1 MRLFT
6 PANLRYPIT
15 VTRLR
20 RKPGDALEQN
30 QALFSYQ
37 YRLQVTEGTRD
48 DPDSEELVE
57 RSFYSDF
64 TSELEGT
71 VTTLHIK
78 EGDVISKRTRVAD
91 IEEACTHSTQYGG
104 ICVNCGK
111 NMDEVNFNTSIRGT
125 DRATVNTTHAN
136 TALLMSQDEAGRA
149 DEEARRRL
157 LEARKLTLVVD
168 LDQTVIQACVEKTL
182 AAWKNDPSNP
192 NYEALQEVRTFDLV
206 QGNQLVPYYL
216 KLRPG
221 LEKFLR
227 EMSELY
233 EMHIY
238 TMATRDYALN
248 VARIIDPDQ
257 KVFADRILSRDESGS
272 MNAKFLKRLFPVNT
286 KMVLVIDDRGD
297 VWQWTPNLLKVKAYD
312 FFVGIGDIN
321 SAFLPKRQELDAA
334 PVAKT
339 AKHHSSDESRQIS
352 DDEKKSDE
360 GDQAGAETKTN
371 GTVSAVDHMVSMAG
385 SQDQG
390 TMQEKIEQQSQDL
403 ESQIAES
410 PLLQKQKILDAAD
423 SEAEPSP
430 AASAAA
436 ELLAP
441 NGDHKSDTPPQ
452 DAPKYRHNLLQDDET
467 EQAYL
472 STLGQRLRE
481 VHTAFFTSYD
491 AALPA
496 AETGRIAALRPD
508 VSSRKPALPDLSAIP
523 DAAHIMASLRHRVL
537 AGVHLVFSGVVPLG
551 VNIHNHDTVIWAK
564 TFGATV
570 SESVSKKT
578 THVIAS
584 PERRTAKVR
593 QAAKRGGRVAIVNVQ
608 WLFQCFMHWRRV
620 SEDPYRIHTDATVNG
635 TADLPNSF
643 DGRGVLLS
651 SSDESD
657 VLTEPETETETPANG
672 TVIKPSSNLAIDT
685 DWTELETHRP
695 SLDRADS
702 SPTLT
707 EAPEDWGSI
716 DDELNEFLGSDADDS
731 ETESVLSIRSADS
744 PPSSSKKRKRGE
756 GEADP
761 DGDGG
766 AAAEGDEEEG
776 SRLQKRKKEALER
789 TSSLTQVASAAGA
802 GESKPDEG
810 VDPGGGAEG
819 DGEEEEE
826 ELEGDDE
833 LEAAL
838 AAELDAL
845 GDE

>member
-20 RKPGDALEQN
+20 RKADDTLEQN

-37 YRLQVTEGTRD
+37 YKLRVTEGSRD
-48 DPDSEELVE
+48 NPDGEELVE

-71 VTTLHIK
+71 VSTLHIR
-78 EGDVISKRTRVAD
+78 EGDVIIKSTLVAD

-182 AAWKNDPSNP
+182 AVWKNDPSNP

-334 PVAKT
+334 PVLKP
-339 AKHHSSDESRQIS
+339 AKHHSSDESRQVAE
-352 DDEKKSDE
+352 DEKKVGDE
-360 GDQAGAETKTN
+360 AGAETKTN
-371 GTVSAVDHMVSMAG
+371 GTVSAVDHIVSMAG
-385 SQDQG
+385 SQDQE
-390 TMQEKIEQQSQDL
+390 TMQEKMEQQSQDL

-423 SEAEPSP
+423 SEAEDSP

-472 STLGQRLRE
+472 ATLGHRLRE

-491 AALPA
+491 SALPA

-537 AGVHLVFSGVVPLG
+537 SGVHLVFSGVVPLG

-570 SESVSKKT
+570 SESVGKKT

-593 QAAKRGGRVAIVNVQ
+593 QAAKRGGRVAIVSVQ

-620 SEDPYRIHTDATVNG
+620 SEDAYRIHTDATANG

-643 DGRGVLLS
+643 EGRGVLLS

-657 VLTEPETETETPANG
+657 VLTEPETETDTPANG
-672 TVIKPSSNLAIDT
+672 TSTKPSSNLAIDT
-685 DWTELETHRP
+685 DWQELETHRP

-716 DDELNEFLGSDADDS
+716 EDELNEFLGSDADDS

-744 PPSSSKKRKRGE
+744 PPSSGKKRKRGE

-761 DGDGG
+761 DGD
-766 AAAEGDEEEG
+766 AAEVEGDEG
-776 SRLQKRKKEALER
+776 SRLQKRKKEALVR
-789 TSSLTQVASAAGA
+789 TSSLTQVASASGA
-802 GESKPDEG
+802 TGESSRSPG
-810 VDPGGGAEG
+810 VDPGGGEA
-819 DGEEEEE
+819 DGEEQ
-826 ELEGDDE
+826 LEGDDE

-845 GDE
+845 DDE